1 MSPIERVKNWAKE
14 IVDLAVVLIAF
25 GVVVSIIF
33 GSENGWN
40 FGKITD
46 NLIVFINDL
55 GNNSLAGIIALF
67 VIIYAFSRRTAT
79 N

>member
-33 GSENGWN
+33 GPDKGWY
-40 FGKITD
+40 FSDITK
-46 NLIVFINDL
+46 NLILFINDL
-55 GNNSLAGIIALF
+55 GSNSLAGIIALF